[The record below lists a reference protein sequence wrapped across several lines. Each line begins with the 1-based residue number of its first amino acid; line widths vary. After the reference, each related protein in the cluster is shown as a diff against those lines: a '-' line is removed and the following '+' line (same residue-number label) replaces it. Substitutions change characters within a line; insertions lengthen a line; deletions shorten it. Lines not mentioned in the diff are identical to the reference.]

1 MKTISCL
8 LISIL
13 FPFALMAQ
21 SFGGNPPSVKWRQIN
36 TDTARVIF
44 PAGLEQQGQRVANLI
59 HYIDRY
65 TRSSIG
71 DRNKK
76 VSIVLQNQTLESNGY
91 VAMGPFRS
99 EFYLTP
105 PPASA
110 DLGSLK
116 WEDQL
121 AIHEYRHV
129 LQYRNFN
136 QGLTRVAYY
145 VLGELGMA
153 GLSSIAVPN
162 WFWEGDA
169 VTMETAL
176 SLQGR
181 GRLPAFFDG
190 FRALSLEHRDYSYM
204 KIRNGSYVDFTPNH
218 YPLGYLMSMYGRE
231 HYGRTFWKDVTTD
244 AVRYRGLFYPLSHSL
259 KKRTGYNTEG
269 FYHAMLKEYQSQ
281 WNNYATEQS
290 KPGKALLEAPHTV
303 TNYKYIYPVKPGE
316 WLIYKD
322 SYQQLAGFYLLDSSG
337 RQTLVTRPG
346 MNFDDYFS
354 YRNGRLVWTEARFH
368 PRWSWKDYSVVKTY
382 DMSTGKTST
391 VTHTTRYFS
400 PDISADGKCI
410 VVVSTLTSQRYGL
423 QILDAQTGALI
434 DSLPNPDNWY
444 YTYPKFSADEQWV
457 ISNVRNNRG
466 EMAMLRQSLKTGER
480 ELLTPFSFTVL
491 GIPSISQDTVYY
503 TAAYKDVDNVYALTL
518 SDKKIWQVTA
528 HSNGVLHAAVDNSS
542 QQVIYSAFGTK
553 GYALYAAP
561 LAPKEWQQ
569 IDTGRNYHSAWL
581 RPDFQEGGNVLDKAP
596 HEQYAVEKYAKS
608 SRLFNFHSWL
618 PTFDD
623 PDYSV
628 TLYGDNILNTATT
641 AIGYTYN
648 RNEGSSGFTG
658 DFIYGALFPY
668 LQAGAKYTFN
678 RSDFF
683 TGKGRLYWKEM
694 DVHGGFTIPL
704 NLSSGLY
711 NRSLSL
717 SSMYHYLERFPQG
730 AFRFTHP
737 SVQYIGN
744 TLVFNNQR
752 LRARQHIYSHFGQYI
767 ALQYNRS
774 LTNVYA
780 EQLFARLDLYLP
792 GILPSHSLVLQGA
805 WQQRD
810 TSRNYSFTD
819 NFAYSRG
826 YNEPFYEHVYKLGAN
841 YHFPIVYPDW
851 GFAQILYL
859 MRVRGNVFY
868 DYSRAYNF
876 ITKVNTEYKSA
887 GGELFFDTK
896 VGNEIP
902 FTFGLRYSH
911 LFDKDPIDNA
921 TQRFSF
927 ILPLQQL
934 FSY

>member
-1 MKTISCL
+1 MKTFSCL
-8 LISIL
+8 LLLL
-13 FPFALMAQ
+13 FPITAMAQ

-59 HYIDRY
+59 HYMDRY
-65 TRSSIG
+65 NRGSIG
-71 DRNKK
+71 NRNKK
-76 VSIVLQNQTLESNGY
+76 VNIVLQNQTLESNGY

-121 AIHEYRHV
+121 AVHEYRHV

-136 QGLTRVAYY
+136 QGLSRAAYY
-145 VLGELGMA
+145 VFGELGLA
-153 GLSSIAVPN
+153 GFASTAVPN

-190 FRALSLEHRDYSYM
+190 FRALSLEKRDYSYM
-204 KIRNGSYVDFTPNH
+204 KIRNGSYVDYTPNH

-244 AVRYRGLFYPLSHSL
+244 AVRYRGLFYPLSRSL
-259 KKRTGYNTEG
+259 KKRTGYNVTG
-269 FYHAMLKEYQSQ
+269 FYHAMLKEYQPL
-281 WNNYATEQS
+281 WNTYATNES
-290 KPGKALLEAPHTV
+290 APGKPLMEAPRTV

-322 SYQQLAGFYLLDSSG
+322 SYKQLAGFYLLDSSG
-337 RQTLVTRPG
+337 RQELLTRPG
-346 MNFDDYFS
+346 INFDDYFS

-368 PRWSWKDYSVVKTY
+368 PRWSWKDYSVVKVY
-382 DMSTGKTST
+382 DMATGRTST
-391 VTHTTRYFS
+391 LTHTSRYFS
-400 PDISADGKCI
+400 PDISADGKRI
-410 VVVSTLTSQRYGL
+410 VAVSTETSQQYSL
-423 QILDAQTGALI
+423 QLLDGQTGAVI
-434 DSLPNPDNWY
+434 NTLPNPGNWY

-457 ISNVRNNRG
+457 ISNVRNNKG
-466 EMAMLRQSLKTGER
+466 EMAMARQSLVTGER

-491 GIPSISQDTVYY
+491 GIPAISNDTVYY
-503 TAAYKDVDNVYALTL
+503 TAAYKDVDNIYALTL
-518 SDKKIWQVTA
+518 SAKKIWQVTA
-528 HSNGVLHAAVDNSS
+528 HSNGVLHAAVDNQS
-542 QQVIYSAFGTK
+542 QTVIYSAFGAK
-553 GYALYAAP
+553 GYALYTAP
-561 LAPKEWQQ
+561 LAPEKWQS
-569 IDTGRNYHSAWL
+569 IDTGRSYHSAWL
-581 RPDFQEGGNVLDKAP
+581 KPDFQEGGSIL
-596 HEQYAVEKYAKS
+596 EKVPDEKNEVKEYAKS
-608 SRLFNFHSWL
+608 TKLFNFHSWL

-623 PDYSV
+623 PNYSV
-628 TLYGDNILNTATT
+628 TLYGDNVLNTAST

-668 LQAGAKYTFN
+668 LQAGAKYTFD
-678 RSDFF
+678 RSDVFA
-683 TGKGRLYWKEM
+683 GKGRLYWKEL
-694 DVHGGFTIPL
+694 DFHGGFSIPL
-704 NLSSGLY
+704 TLSSGLY
-711 NRSLSL
+711 SRSLSV

-730 AFRFTHP
+730 AFRFTNP
-737 SVQYIGN
+737 SIQYIGN

-752 LRARQHIYSHFGQYI
+752 IRARQHIYSHFGQYL

-774 LTNVYA
+774 LTNVFA

-792 GILPSHSLVLQGA
+792 GVLPSHSLVLQSA

-810 TSRNYSFTD
+810 TSRNYSFSD
-819 NFAYSRG
+819 NFAYARG
-826 YNEPFYEHVYKLGAN
+826 YNEPFYEHIYKLGAN
-841 YHFPIVYPDW
+841 YHFPIAYPDW
-851 GFAQILYL
+851 GFAHILYL
-859 MRVRGNVFY
+859 MRIRGNVFY

-876 ITKVNTEYKSA
+876 ISKTNREYKSA

-902 FTFGLRYSH
+902 FTFGVRYSH

-927 ILPLQQL
+927 TLPLQQL